1 MHIDEEILEHLR
13 AKEYE
18 RQREIKLRAES
29 LDRYMQASQE
39 ELHEALK
46 LMSKACQER
55 DRYKKIAIAAVVV
68 AVVALAYALSTT
80 PP

>member
-1 MHIDEEILEHLR
+1 MHIDNEILEHLR

-55 DRYKKIAIAAVVV
+55 DRYKRIAIVAVVV
-68 AVVALAYALSTT
+68 AITAAVFAVTR
-80 PP
+80 